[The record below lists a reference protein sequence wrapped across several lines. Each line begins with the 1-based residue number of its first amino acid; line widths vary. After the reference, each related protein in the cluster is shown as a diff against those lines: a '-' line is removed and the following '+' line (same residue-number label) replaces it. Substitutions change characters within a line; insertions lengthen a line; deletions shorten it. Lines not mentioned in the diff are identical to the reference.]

1 MLMTLRFI
9 FNLEDFD
16 PDNVNK
22 EIKSELEKI
31 TKWLQINKFSLN
43 T

>member
-1 MLMTLRFI
+1 MTLRFI
-9 FNLEDFD
+9 FILEDFD

-22 EIKSELEKI
+22 EIKRELEKI